1 MSRARQREDVSELAK
16 ETDLLLP
23 LYGEPKKR
31 TFATVDIEA
40 RNWVDAYAVDFYDG
54 ESHMTFES
62 PRHPDGRLLGASRKN
77 RAGELRR
84 GHVHGHKV
92 RVRAAADCR
101 LNFLR
106 WLVETGDKYAGYWIY
121 AHNGGNYDFLFFF
134 RKLIKEM
141 ARLGFETDILPV
153 GSCAL
158 KLTIIDP
165 MRDEYGEP
173 IRAEVMDANGLPTL
187 DETGKVLLATTA
199 KRKWTLIDSAR
210 LIPMALDKIGETFGI
225 GRKVV
230 LAPEMGLPVNA
241 PTKTLY
247 RELSKP
253 VHAKVMRKY
262 LHADTEL
269 LYRALE
275 EFQRRVNKLGGQVG
289 ITLASTALDV
299 WRRGGYLSTSVR
311 IHRNWHLPDCPDHER
326 APEDAECGGCG
337 IEYSRAVLRG
347 GRTEP
352 WTMHFRRSQP
362 ADGYLNYVDVNSH
375 YSHCMLEPM
384 PVGPAIVVDG
394 GSPIHVEA
402 NARTRVGFI
411 DCEVYIP
418 EDCYL
423 PPLPFRMN
431 GKLMFP
437 VGRFRAKWDT
447 TELAALGE
455 VGGRIEK
462 VHRQVWFDTA
472 PIFSDFILRLF
483 QYNDK
488 NSKTFEAGMAAISK
502 LIRNSTFGKLG
513 IRELRERIWVSPS
526 GRVPNFTE
534 FFDMDSDTF
543 VKKETY
549 RAPYLA
555 PAIPAHI
562 TSLARVRLWR
572 YALRVLR
579 AGGRIFYCDT
589 DSLILWLPFMGVVQ
603 VHARDVLPLSGRLG
617 DLKLEHDKIRE
628 CSISLPK
635 LYTFD
640 CESPEEGHEKAPTGK
655 ECLCYRDW
663 WEKDRKVGIP
673 WCSHEIRAKGIGG
686 GLDADDITI
695 DEYRRFTDLSLPEH
709 ERTLIRYRMAKL
721 KESRREFLRKT
732 RDFPFVVKQPKVIR
746 TAYDKRIVLADG
758 IETRPIVLRGAI
770 EMVDEGPDVASEL
783 SGLAF

>member
-1 MSRARQREDVSELAK
+1 MPRARQREDHEAT

-23 LYGEPKKR
+23 LRGDPKKR

-54 ESHMTFES
+54 ETHVTFES
-62 PRHPDGRLLGASRKN
+62 PRHVDGRLLGASSKN
-77 RAGELRR
+77 RAGQLRR
-84 GHVHGHKV
+84 GYERGRKV
-92 RVRAAADCR
+92 RVRTAVDCR

-106 WLVETGDKYAGYWIY
+106 WLVETGDKYTGYWIY

-165 MRDEYGEP
+165 ERDEYGEP
-173 IRAEVMDANGLPTL
+173 IREAKLDGNGIPVL
-187 DETGKVLLATTA
+187 DEGGKPLLLTKP
-199 KRKWTLIDSAR
+199 KRKWTLLDSAR

-230 LAPEMGLPVNA
+230 LAPELGLSVDT

-247 RELSKP
+247 RMLSMPK
-253 VHAKVMRKY
+253 HAATMRKY
-262 LHADTEL
+262 LHMDTEL
-269 LYRALE
+269 LYLALH

-299 WRRGGYLSTSVR
+299 WRRGGYMGSER
-311 IHRNWHLPDCPDHER
+311 IHRNWHLSDCPDRER
-326 APEDAECGGCG
+326 APEEAECQGCG
-337 IEYSRAVLRG
+337 IEYARGMLRG
-347 GRTEP
+347 GRTEI
-352 WTMHFRRSQP
+352 WTMNFEQRQKS
-362 ADGYLNYVDVNSH
+362 DGYLNYVDVNSH

-384 PVGPAIVVDG
+384 PIGEAIVIDG
-394 GSPIHVEA
+394 GTPESVEK
-402 NARTRVGFI
+402 NARTRTGFI
-411 DCEVYIP
+411 DCEVYVP

-423 PPLPFRMN
+423 PPLPFRMG

-437 VGRFRAKWDT
+437 TGRFRAKWDT
-447 TELAALGE
+447 CELEALGE

-462 VHRQVWFDTA
+462 VHRQVWYDTA
-472 PIFSDFILRLF
+472 PIFSEFIVRLF

-488 NSKTFEAGMAAISK
+488 NSKTYEAGMAAISK
-502 LIRNSTFGKLG
+502 LVRNSTFGKLG
-513 IRELRERIWVSPS
+513 IREMRERIWVSPS

-534 FFDMDSDTF
+534 FFDMGSDTYI
-543 VKKETY
+543 KKESY

-562 TSLARVRLWR
+562 TSLARVRLWH

-589 DSLILWLPFMGVVQ
+589 DSLIFWLPFIGMVQ

-617 DLKLEHDKIRE
+617 DLKLEHDKIRAA
-628 CSISLPK
+628 SLTLPK

-640 CESPEEGHEKAPTGK
+640 CESPEKGDRPPLPSD
-655 ECLCYRDW
+655 CLCYRDW
-663 WEKDRKVGIP
+663 YEKDRKTGIP
-673 WCSHEIRAKGIGG
+673 WCSHEIRAKGVGG
-686 GLDADDITI
+686 GLDSDDITI
-695 DEYRRFTDLSLPEH
+695 EEYRRFTDLSLPES

-732 RDFPFVVKQPKVIR
+732 RDFPFVVKQPKAIR
-746 TAYDKRIVLADG
+746 TAYDKRIIQAGG
-758 IETRPIVLRGAI
+758 IETRPIVLRGAV
-770 EMVDEGPDVASEL
+770 ELVDDASSEL
-783 SGLAF
+783 QGLAF

>member
-1 MSRARQREDVSELAK
+1 MPRARQREEAFDAR

-23 LYGEPKKR
+23 LHGEPKKR

-54 ESHMTFES
+54 ETHTTFES

-84 GHVHGHKV
+84 GYTSGRKV
-92 RVRAAADCR
+92 RVRQAADCR

-106 WLVETGDKYAGYWIY
+106 WLVETGDKYTGCWIY

-165 MRDEYGEP
+165 ERDEWNNP
-173 IRAEVMDANGLPTL
+173 IREAKL
-187 DETGKVLLATTA
+187 DENGIPAIGEDGAPLLFTKP
-199 KRKWTLIDSAR
+199 KRKWTLVDSAR
-210 LIPMALDKIGETFGI
+210 LIPMALDKIGETFEI

-230 LAPEMGLPVNA
+230 LAPEMGLPVDTS
-241 PTKTLY
+241 TKTLY

-253 VHAKVMRKY
+253 KHAATMRKY

-269 LYRALE
+269 LFKCLTK
-275 EFQRRVNKLGGQVG
+275 FQTFVNKLGGQVG

-299 WRRGGYLSTSVR
+299 WRRGGYMASGVR

-326 APEDAECGGCG
+326 APEDAACQGCG
-337 IEYSRAVLRG
+337 IAWSRGVLRG
-347 GRTEP
+347 GRTEA
-352 WTMHFRRSQP
+352 WTMHYERKQAS
-362 ADGYLNYVDVNSH
+362 DGVLNYADVNSH
-375 YSHCMLEPM
+375 YSHCMLEAM
-384 PVGPAIVVDG
+384 PIGPAIVVDG
-394 GSPIHVEA
+394 GEAKHVFS
-402 NARTRVGFI
+402 NARTRIGFI
-411 DCEVYIP
+411 DCTVSIP

-423 PPLPFRMN
+423 PPLPFRMS

-437 VGRFRAKWDT
+437 VGTFRAKWDT
-447 TELAALGE
+447 AELQALEE
-455 VGGRIEK
+455 VGGHIVE
-462 VHRQVWFDTA
+462 VHRQVWYDAA
-472 PIFSDFILRLF
+472 PIFADFIIQLF
-483 QYNDK
+483 AYADR
-488 NSKTFEAGMAAISK
+488 NSKSWMGEGMKLTSK
-502 LIRNSTFGKLG
+502 NIRNSCFGKLG
-513 IRELRERIWVSPS
+513 IRELRERIMISPS
-526 GRVPNFTE
+526 GRVPDFTE

-543 VKKETY
+543 VNKENY

-572 YALRVLR
+572 YARLVLS
-579 AGGRIFYCDT
+579 AGGRVFYCDT
-589 DSLILWLPFMGVVQ
+589 DSLIFWLPFSGMGQ
-603 VHARDVLPLSGRLG
+603 MHARDVLPISGRLG
-617 DLKLEHDKIRE
+617 DLKLEHDRIR
-628 CSISLPK
+628 SFSSTLPK

-640 CESPEEGHEKAPTGK
+640 CESPEEGVTRAPLVSD
-655 ECLCYRDW
+655 CRCYHDW
-663 WEKDRKVGIP
+663 YEKDRKIGIP
-673 WCSHEIRAKGIGG
+673 WCSHEIRAKGVGG

-695 DEYRRFTDLSLPEH
+695 DEYRRFTDLSLPET

-721 KESRREFLRKT
+721 KESRREFLRKK
-732 RDFPFVVKQPKVIR
+732 RDFPFVVRQPKVIR
-746 TAYDKRIVLADG
+746 SKYDKRIVLADG
-758 IETRPIVLRGAI
+758 IETRPLVLRGAI
-770 EMVDEGPDVASEL
+770 ESADEAGNVD
-783 SGLAF
+783 GLAF